1 MTGMDETQDT
11 EPVEVVLRKQVAPYT
26 QLPNAIVQTLQ
37 NPDALA
43 IWAYLNSKSSNWRI
57 IKGHLMAH
65 FGLGRERYVRAMQVL
80 RQAGLVSDRY
90 VRDGT
95 RIVGRELYVHLE
107 PCIQVSVHTENVS
120 DGKPVAYYETQDKS
134 TKEKKGTK
142 PPTPKGGLSVVP
154 PGEEVYSEGFERFWV
169 AFPRRRRGAK
179 ADAFGVWTRK
189 GYEQY
194 ADKIVED
201 VESKAK
207 LHRQW
212 LDGFAP
218 AATTYLNKRGWTED
232 LETTGSQGHA
242 KETPFERIQRLQQ
255 ESREDLID
263 RARNSGFDF

>member
-1 MTGMDETQDT
+1 MDETQDT

-43 IWAYLNSKSSNWRI
+43 IWTYLNSKSSNWRI
-57 IKGHLMAH
+57 IKGHLMTH

-142 PPTPKGGLSVVP
+142 PPTPKGGLVVVGT
-154 PGEEVYSEGFERFWV
+154 PGREKYSEGFERFWD
-169 AFPRRRRGAK
+169 AFPNIRKGSK
-179 ADAFGVWTRK
+179 ADAYKAWVKRK
-189 GYEQY
+189 LEEHT
-194 ADKIVED
+194 DFIVQD
-201 VESKAK
+201 VESKVES
-207 LHRQW
+207 HRKW
-212 LDGFAP
+212 IDGFAP
-218 AATTYLNKRGWTED
+218 MATTYLNQSGWTEP

-242 KETPFERIQRLQQ
+242 KETPFERTQRLQQ
-255 ESREDLID
+255 ESREDLIQ
-263 RARNSGFDF
+263 RARDSGFNF